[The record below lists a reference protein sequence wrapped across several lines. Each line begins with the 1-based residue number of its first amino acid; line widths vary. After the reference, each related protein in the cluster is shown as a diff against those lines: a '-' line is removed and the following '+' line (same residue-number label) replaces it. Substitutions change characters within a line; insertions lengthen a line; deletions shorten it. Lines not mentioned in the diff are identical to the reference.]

1 MFPEIVQIGQFET
14 VIEALGVAGWR
25 EKKLE
30 IYDVDVNDPEIPW
43 PVSMI
48 RERNP
53 SKAAF

>member
-1 MFPEIVQIGQFET
+1 MFPEIVQTGQFET

-30 IYDVDVNDPEIPW
+30 IYVEDVNDPELPW

-48 RERNP
+48 RERYP